1 MSGIAPLAVWDA
13 NARGIEAVRDQ
24 VCEYLADQ
32 GLPIDP
38 TYRVEIYLVDA
49 PFARVFT
56 YDQDGEGGERHLDP
70 ATGDVAVRPPFDQ
83 LLTALPPDSIRV
95 LT

>member
-1 MSGIAPLAVWDA
+1 VSGIEPLAVWDA
-13 NARGIEAVRDQ
+13 SAREYNAIRDQ
-24 VCEYLADQ
+24 VCEYLAGQ
-32 GLPIDP
+32 GIPIDP
-38 TYRVEIYLVDA
+38 AYRVEVYLLDA

-56 YDQDGEGGERHLDP
+56 YDQDGEDGERHLDP

-83 LLTALPPDSIRV
+83 PLTALPPDSIRV

>member
-1 MSGIAPLAVWDA
+1 MSGIAPLAIWDA
-13 NARGIEAVRDQ
+13 NAREYNAIRDQ
-24 VCEYLADQ
+24 VCEYLAGQ
-32 GLPIDP
+32 GLPIDAA
-38 TYRVEIYLVDA
+38 YRVEVYLLDA

-56 YDQDGEGGERHLDP
+56 YDQDSEGGERRLDQ